1 MLIKHTSCY
10 RSYFG
15 EFTRFTRVSRRHFS
29 CILNFELSRGSGIC
43 LHSIR
48 LVHSDILFKASLG
61 KNYATLSTEQRRHY
75 SLCKSR
81 TKVGMRKTL
90 RKGEALIW
98 FVGYILPSQTEF
110 PLSHLKQLRE
120 LSENFNDSW
129 EKQDIARQLANEIKI
144 FTTCVL
150 KPKNLSTPLRY
161 FK

>member
-1 MLIKHTSCY
+1 MLIKHISCY

-48 LVHSDILFKASLG
+48 LVYSDILFKASLG

-81 TKVGMRKTL
+81 TKVAQKSECAKHWGRGRHSFHLWGISSLVKLWIPVKLFEAVEGTFRKFQWFL
-90 RKGEALIW
+90 RKSRHTETT
-98 FVGYILPSQTEF
+98 SQWNKNIHD
-110 PLSHLKQLRE
+110 LRLK
-120 LSENFNDSW
+120 
-129 EKQDIARQLANEIKI
+129 
-144 FTTCVL
+144 T
-150 KPKNLSTPLRY
+150 
-161 FK
+161 